1 MTPESIPPPPASG
14 RPPAESD
21 ANGGDGGGG
30 HRNGHGSGWG
40 SAPVFRSLMLAALA
54 LLLAGVALALHR
66 PVAPGGWH
74 DDGVYLLLGKALAS
88 GEGFVYRG
96 VPGDPPAAKFPPGY
110 PAVAAGLWWLAGQD
124 LDRTAL
130 LASLLNLVAV
140 VASGVALAHL
150 ALLRF
155 ALPLPWALCAGLA
168 FGLLLDPWVFA
179 LLSLSESL
187 AVLVAIVAVD
197 VATAAERAPRAQ
209 GGRAAAGAL
218 GLFTVAIHLRSA
230 SLPLGPAVALACAL
244 RGNRRRAVA
253 LGLGVVLV
261 TLPWMVLSALRT
273 GRIPSVLRDILG
285 GYGGWWTA
293 LALGDPGGFLAGR
306 VRQVGVVAGHL
317 LSVVAPWGRGGAEWV
332 PWGVALL
339 LLALLVPGCVALWR
353 SSRTAALLLLGLAIQ
368 GVFWPFVDRRLLLPL
383 HPWIVLACALGL
395 RHWATVGSGGRRRGR
410 RLVPLVGLL
419 WLVGLAHT
427 LGRAGSTAEGIAGA
441 LRGRE
446 AITGA
451 AVAAVRD
458 WVPPGRV
465 VGAPEL
471 WAILHLRTGHPVAP
485 SARFR
490 PGAAGLE
497 RAGTPEEQFRLWA
510 VAGFDALVAEGEVH
524 DEALRVMREA
534 CGPGAFTVPAAG
546 PGFRLVRLEWDD
558 ACRRRLVPGWGGGGP

>member
-1 MTPESIPPPPASG
+1 M
-14 RPPAESD
+14 
-21 ANGGDGGGG
+21 
-30 HRNGHGSGWG
+30 
-40 SAPVFRSLMLAALA
+40 
-54 LLLAGVALALHR
+54 
-66 PVAPGGWH
+66 
-74 DDGVYLLLGKALAS
+74 
-88 GEGFVYRG
+88 
-96 VPGDPPAAKFPPGY
+96 
-110 PAVAAGLWWLAGQD
+110 
-124 LDRTAL
+124 
-130 LASLLNLVAV
+130 
-140 VASGVALAHL
+140 
-150 ALLRF
+150 
-155 ALPLPWALCAGLA
+155 
-168 FGLLLDPWVFA
+168 
-179 LLSLSESL
+179 
-187 AVLVAIVAVD
+187 
-197 VATAAERAPRAQ
+197 
-209 GGRAAAGAL
+209 
-218 GLFTVAIHLRSA
+218 
-230 SLPLGPAVALACAL
+230 
-244 RGNRRRAVA
+244 
-253 LGLGVVLV
+253 
-261 TLPWMVLSALRT
+261 
-273 GRIPSVLRDILG
+273 
-285 GYGGWWTA
+285 
-293 LALGDPGGFLAGR
+293 
-306 VRQVGVVAGHL
+306 
-317 LSVVAPWGRGGAEWV
+317 
-332 PWGVALL
+332 ALL